1 MTPAIYHFDAA
12 TGLYVG
18 SGAARPSPNEPGEFL
33 LPAFSTFK
41 QPIGAPA
48 GKLDRFDLAA
58 DAWTLI
64 DVPADP
70 EPVVEAPS
78 VPVPPTAEERLKL
91 FQTAVQQSLD
101 DRAKLAGYD
110 GILSAITY
118 ADEPSVPK
126 FQAEGLA
133 FRAWRSVVW
142 AACYDILASVQAGE
156 REEPTLDAL
165 LVELPAFP
173 GVPVEVPETDPA
185 DEPADGP
192 TNAPE
197 VVG

>member
-1 MTPAIYHFDAA
+1 MTPTIYHFEAE

-18 SGAARPSPNEPGEFL
+18 LGAARPSPNEPGDFL
-33 LPAFSTFK
+33 HPAFSTFK

-48 GKLDRFDLAA
+48 GKLDRFDMAA
-58 DAWTLI
+58 DVWTLI
-64 DVPADP
+64 DVPTDL
-70 EPVVEAPS
+70 EPVVETPS
-78 VPVPPTAEERLKL
+78 EPVPPTAEERLKL

-118 ADEPSVPK
+118 AEEPSVPK
-126 FQAEGLA
+126 FQAEGIA

-165 LVELPAFP
+165 LVELPVFP
-173 GVPVEVPETDPA
+173 SVPDAE
-185 DEPADGP
+185 
-192 TNAPE
+192 PE
-197 VVG
+197 VIEVAE